1 MSKQGGCIYILTG
14 YARSGKDT
22 AGAYLVEKYSVKRW
36 AFADKLKEAAKR
48 LTVVIPFGPLSDQAQ
63 ATVVEALGQAGVDVE
78 CEPGTENLHIP
89 FWDGR
94 DETKRHPCVQLGKVM
109 RDVVD
114 PVIWVRAVLEDEKF
128 WSDVRETG
136 VVLTDCRYLNEWRM
150 VVDKAEQQWAQVEMI
165 WLERDGAVPQ
175 GEEAET
181 TSNLKPLAVTV
192 PNNGTITELQL
203 RLDMALGRGPLD
215 ETETAAFIRRQAT
228 HGLAQKRNPLGVQ
241 R

>member
-1 MSKQGGCIYILTG
+1 MSKQCGCIYILAG

-22 AGAYLVEKYSVKRW
+22 AGAYLVEKYGVKRW
-36 AFADKLKEAAKR
+36 AFADKLKAAAKL
-48 LTVVIPFGPLSDQAQ
+48 LTVYDK
-63 ATVVEALGQAGVDVE
+63 VEIDGNTEYVE
-78 CEPGTENLHIP
+78 RPY
-89 FWDGR
+89 WDGL

-150 VVDKAEQQWAQVEMI
+150 VTDKAEQQMAQVEMI

-181 TSNLKPLAVTV
+181 TSKLKPLAVTV
-192 PNNGTITELQL
+192 SNNGTITELQL
-203 RLDMALGRGPLD
+203 RIDIALGKGELK
-215 ETETAAFIRRQAT
+215 AN
-228 HGLAQKRNPLGVQ
+228 G
-241 R
+241 

>member
-1 MSKQGGCIYILTG
+1 MSKQGNRIYILAG

-22 AGAYLVEKYSVKRW
+22 AGAYLVEEYGVKRW

-48 LTVVIPFGPLSDQAQ
+48 LTVMIPASPLTGA
-63 ATVVEALGQAGVDVE
+63 VVEVLRAAGMDAE
-78 CEPGTENLHIP
+78 YEPGTENLHVP

-128 WSDVRETG
+128 WTDVRNTG
-136 VVLTDCRYLNEWRM
+136 VVITDCRYLNEWRM
-150 VVDKAEQQWAQVEMI
+150 IAEKAEQQYAQVEMI
-165 WLERDGAVPQ
+165 WLEREGAVPQ
-175 GEEAET
+175 GEEAVT
-181 TSNLKPLAVTV
+181 TSKLKPLAVTV

-203 RLDMALGRGPLD
+203 RIDIALGKGELK
-215 ETETAAFIRRQAT
+215 AN
-228 HGLAQKRNPLGVQ
+228 G
-241 R
+241 